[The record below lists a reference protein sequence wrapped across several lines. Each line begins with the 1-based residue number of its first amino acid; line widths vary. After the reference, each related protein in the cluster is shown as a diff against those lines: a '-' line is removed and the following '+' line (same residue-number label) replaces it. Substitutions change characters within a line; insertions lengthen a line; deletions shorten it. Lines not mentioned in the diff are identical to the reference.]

1 MEKDRKLS
9 QGDNMKTI
17 STAIEVLRSFLDF
30 SSDVDEKRALEETIW
45 FLEKISS
52 YESYGEIIEIL
63 DKK

>member
-1 MEKDRKLS
+1 
-9 QGDNMKTI
+9 MKTI

-30 SSDVDEKRALEETIW
+30 SSDFDEKRALEETIW